1 MPLFWW
7 LVWYKI
13 RVMRRILFL
22 FVFMSLVAG
31 CSVASEING
40 MQKIDDFVTVQNY
53 IDSVGYSLL
62 TSNKIDK
69 RMVFVYSEQD
79 KKSYDLTDKTLSRR
93 QILVYQNLIR
103 HVADKNELAACLAVD
118 VAKATL
124 SYDGFARG
132 LVTAVQMKSAPK
144 KYQLLYDKLA
154 VDLMVGAGYN
164 PVAMITYLNKVGD
177 QKRFAF
183 AFTNNKTSV
192 RLANIYE
199 YVYTKYPQYLA
210 KNSYLETD
218 TYQHFLLSS
227 ENNRRKFQEKIK
239 NNSKKRLKYE

>member
-1 MPLFWW
+1 M
-7 LVWYKI
+7 
-13 RVMRRILFL
+13 FL
-22 FVFMSLVAG
+22 AG
-31 CSVASEING
+31 SAFASEVNG
-40 MQKIDDFVTVQNY
+40 MQEMSDFVTIQNH

-79 KKSYDLTDKTLSRR
+79 KKTYDLTDKTLTRR
-93 QILVYQNLIR
+93 QILVYQDLIR
-103 HVADKNELAACLAVD
+103 HVSDKNELAACLAGD
-118 VAKATL
+118 IAKATL

-132 LVTAVQMKSAPK
+132 FVTAVQMKSAPK
-144 KYQLLYDKLA
+144 KYQLLYDKLG

-164 PVAMITYLNKVGD
+164 PVAMITYLNKIGD

-199 YVYTKYPQYLA
+199 YIYTKYPQYLA
-210 KNSYLETD
+210 KNIYLQTD
-218 TYQHFLLSS
+218 SYQHFLLSS
-227 ENNRRKFQEKIK
+227 EDNRRKFQEKVK
-239 NNSKKRLKYE
+239 NNSRKRLKYE